1 MQIKEEFYALS
12 SALNKTL
19 DSEEVLLCT
28 FSGEHS
34 DFVRLN
40 NNRIRQAGSV
50 CQYEFGLQLI
60 RGNHHCSAQ
69 CNISGQHSLD
79 LQRLT
84 QLLKTLREQNKQS
97 PEDLYLNYN
106 TSPTNT
112 DHNPDNQLPDSQQ
125 IIEQLI
131 ETASGLD
138 LVGMYASGTLFHGFA
153 NSLGQHNWQTHHQFN
168 LDWSC
173 FLNTDKAVKSQYAGT
188 NWQPGKLTQKFENIH
203 QQLELISRPSISLK
217 PTDYRCYLSPTALS
231 SILEIV
237 SWGGF
242 GLKSHHTKNSPLI
255 KLNEATLALDS
266 RVRLSENHREGFTP
280 CFTDQG
286 FINPDEVV
294 LINQGMRT
302 NYLASS
308 RSAKEYNAVVNAH
321 SETPQSLLLA
331 SGQLKNSE
339 TLSAI
344 DTGLYINN
352 LWYTNF
358 SDRGNCRITGMTRF
372 ACFYIEN
379 GMIKAPIDVMRF
391 DQSIY
396 EILGD
401 RLVDLSEETECL
413 ASTDTYQRRSSSS
426 MTLPGILVDGFRLS
440 F

>member
-1 MQIKEEFYALS
+1 MVFS
-12 SALNKTL
+12 FVNK
-19 DSEEVLLCT
+19 
-28 FSGEHS
+28 H
-34 DFVRLN
+34 
-40 NNRIRQAGSV
+40 
-50 CQYEFGLQLI
+50 
-60 RGNHHCSAQ
+60 
-69 CNISGQHSLD
+69 
-79 LQRLT
+79 
-84 QLLKTLREQNKQS
+84 S
-97 PEDLYLNYN
+97 PEDPYLNYN
-106 TSPTNT
+106 TFPANT

-125 IIEQLI
+125 TIEQLI
-131 ETASGLD
+131 DIASGLD

-153 NSLGQHNWQTHHQFN
+153 NSLGQTNWQTNHQFN

-173 FLNTDKAVKSQYAGT
+173 YLNTDKAVKSQYAGT
-188 NWQPGKLTQKFENIH
+188 DWQQGKLTQQFENIH

-217 PTDYRCYLSPTALS
+217 PGDYRCYLSPTALA

-255 KLNEATLALDS
+255 KLNEAMLALDS

-308 RSAKEYNAVVNAH
+308 RSAKEYNAVVNAR

-358 SDRGNCRITGMTRF
+358 SDRSNCRITGMTRF

-413 ASTDTYQRRSSSS
+413 ASTDTYQRRSSTS

>member
-1 MQIKEEFYALS
+1 MHIKEEFFALS

-19 DSEEVLLCT
+19 NSDEVLLCI

-60 RGNHHCSAQ
+60 NGNHHCSAQ
-69 CNISGQHSLD
+69 CNINGQHDVD
-79 LQRLT
+79 LERLT
-84 QLLKTLREQNKQS
+84 QLLETLREHNKQS
-97 PEDLYLNYN
+97 PEDPYLNYN
-106 TSPTNT
+106 TSPANT

-131 ETASGLD
+131 ETATGLD
-138 LVGMYASGTLFHGFA
+138 LVGIYASGTLYHGFA

-188 NWQPGKLTQKFENIH
+188 HWQQNKLNQKFENIH
-203 QQLELISRPSISLK
+203 QQLELISRPSTSLK
-217 PTDYRCYLSPTALS
+217 PGNYRCYLSPTALS

-242 GLKSHHTKNSPLI
+242 GLKSHYTKNSPLI
-255 KLNEATLALDS
+255 KLNEATIALDS
-266 RVRLSENHREGFTP
+266 RVRLSENHRHGFTP

-294 LINQGMRT
+294 LINHGIRA

-308 RSAKEYNAVVNAH
+308 RSAKEYNASVNAH
-321 SETPQSLLLA
+321 SETPQSLQLA
-331 SGQLKNSE
+331 SG
-339 TLSAI
+339 
-344 DTGLYINN
+344 
-352 LWYTNF
+352 
-358 SDRGNCRITGMTRF
+358 
-372 ACFYIEN
+372 
-379 GMIKAPIDVMRF
+379 
-391 DQSIY
+391 
-396 EILGD
+396 
-401 RLVDLSEETECL
+401 
-413 ASTDTYQRRSSSS
+413 
-426 MTLPGILVDGFRLS
+426 
-440 F
+440 